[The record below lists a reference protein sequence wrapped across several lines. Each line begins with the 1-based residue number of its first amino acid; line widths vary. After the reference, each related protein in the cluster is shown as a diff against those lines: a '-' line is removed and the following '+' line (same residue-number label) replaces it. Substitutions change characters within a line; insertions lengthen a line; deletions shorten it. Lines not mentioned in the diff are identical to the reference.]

1 MSAACARSSRPSS
14 VFCPD
19 IQPHKIFSACCKNPQ
34 KQPII
39 YVFGVWRSLVAHLH
53 GVQGVASSN
62 PATPT
67 NKIKGLASQGLGP
80 CSVLGVKTGSAAY
93 NGQGTFRHWC
103 HHAENIFRLSR
114 YCNVRQLLARHG
126 ATNKKRPQGPLGA
139 GAGLTLQNSER
150 HACAASMAAS
160 AAQCSAARPSTML
173 PGWKG
178 LPRIACS
185 HRRRWACRL
194 RPRQP
199 PARGRCGCPARTC

>member
-93 NGQGTFRHWC
+93 NRPITDRVLSGT
-103 HHAENIFRLSR
+103 
-114 YCNVRQLLARHG
+114 G
-126 ATNKKRPQGPLGA
+126 ATTRKIFFVCLVTATFASFSRSTVPPTKKRPQGPLGA
-139 GAGLTLQNSER
+139 GAGGAT
-150 HACAASMAAS
+150 
-160 AAQCSAARPSTML
+160 PSGFRT
-173 PGWKG
+173 
-178 LPRIACS
+178 S
-185 HRRRWACRL
+185 RL
-194 RPRQP
+194 R
-199 PARGRCGCPARTC
+199 GFYGI

>member
-14 VFCPD
+14 AFCPD
-19 IQPHKIFSACCKNPQ
+19 IQPHKISSACCKNPQ

-67 NKIKGLASQGLGP
+67 NKIKGLASQRLGP
-80 CSVLGVKTGSAAY
+80 FSVLRLFYPVSVY
-93 NGQGTFRHWC
+93 NGQGTFFAPAAATRK
-103 HHAENIFRLSR
+103 IFFVCL
-114 YCNVRQLLARHG
+114 VT
-126 ATNKKRPQGPLGA
+126 ATFASFWRGTVPPTKKRPQGPLGA

-150 HACAASMAAS
+150 QACAASMASS

-173 PGWKG
+173 PGWKV
-178 LPRIACS
+178 LPRNACS
-185 HRRRWACRL
+185 HRRRWACHL
-194 RPRQP
+194 RSR
-199 PARGRCGCPARTC
+199 

>member
-80 CSVLGVKTGSAAY
+80 CSVLRLFYPVSVY
-93 NGQGTFRHWC
+93 NGQGTFSPPLPPRGKYFSFVSLLQRSPASGAARCHQQKTAAGAARCRGWANPSEFRTSRLRGFYGSQRGTVQRC
-103 HHAENIFRLSR
+103 QTVHHATWLE
-114 YCNVRQLLARHG
+114 G
-126 ATNKKRPQGPLGA
+126 T
-139 GAGLTLQNSER
+139 
-150 HACAASMAAS
+150 
-160 AAQCSAARPSTML
+160 PSDRM
-173 PGWKG
+173 
-178 LPRIACS
+178 
-185 HRRRWACRL
+185 
-194 RPRQP
+194 
-199 PARGRCGCPARTC
+199 

>member
-1 MSAACARSSRPSS
+1 MSAACARSLRPSS

-114 YCNVRQLLARHG
+114 YCNVRQLLAQHG
-126 ATNKKRPQGPLGA
+126 ATNKKTATGA
-139 GAGLTLQNSER
+139 VRCRGWGGYPFRVQNVTPARLLWHLVR
-150 HACAASMAAS
+150 HS
-160 AAQCSAARPSTML
+160 AALPDRPPSRPALAAWGHP
-173 PGWKG
+173 
-178 LPRIACS
+178 
-185 HRRRWACRL
+185 
-194 RPRQP
+194 
-199 PARGRCGCPARTC
+199 

>member
-114 YCNVRQLLARHG
+114 YCNVRQLLARHWCHQQKT
-126 ATNKKRPQGPLGA
+126 AA
-139 GAGLTLQNSER
+139 GAARCRGWANPSEFRTSSLRGFYGIQRGTVQRCQTVHHATWLEGTPSER
-150 HACAASMAAS
+150 M
-160 AAQCSAARPSTML
+160 
-173 PGWKG
+173 
-178 LPRIACS
+178 
-185 HRRRWACRL
+185 
-194 RPRQP
+194 
-199 PARGRCGCPARTC
+199 